1 MKYTTNELIGWRLD
15 QAVAKA
21 CGYGYDTSKSSMVV
35 FEIATN
41 ISTLEEG
48 CTIFRDGGFLH
59 YSPSTNWVHGGPIIE
74 REDIELW
81 KWKGDN
87 GNYWCAHVQ
96 GWSADTD
103 AKESIGDTPL
113 VAVMRA
119 FVSAK
124 MGAEVDL

>member
-1 MKYTTNELIGWRLD
+1 MKYTTNELIRWRLD

-35 FEIATN
+35 LEIATN

-48 CTIFRDGGFLH
+48 CTIFRDGSFLH

-74 REDIELW
+74 RERI
-81 KWKGDN
+81 
-87 GNYWCAHVQ
+87 
-96 GWSADTD
+96 SIFADHGTD
-103 AKESIGDTPL
+103 WLAAMPEHRLGEWGTWAYSTTGTTAL
-113 VAVMRA
+113 EAAMRT
-119 FVSAK
+119 FVFAR